1 MDNLPFAVN
10 LSVYFGH
17 TKVQLFLFTLLVS
30 TCNVFNHVDA
40 AEFAVGIDIHVN
52 HFVDNRSFVGLEEIV
67 PILAERVPTDIC
79 TWRIDIE
86 DV

>member
-1 MDNLPFAVN
+1 MDICHLPLIFRYI
-10 LSVYFGH
+10 SVTRRFN
-17 TKVQLFLFTLLVS
+17 FLFTLLVS
-30 TCNVFNHVDA
+30 TCNVFNYVDS

-52 HFVDNRSFVGLEEIV
+52 HFVDNRSFVGLEEVV
-67 PILAERVPTDIC
+67 PILAERVLTDIY